1 MKGMDIQFYG
11 ERGIVNGILLDIGND
26 KEKLNNFF
34 QAIKLFGTKELP
46 WENGVDSCK
55 WMVEPSFAQFGDP
68 DLIAVIESG
77 GETYAFFIEAKLKD
91 YVSSCMSLQREDGID
106 NLKGQSSK
114 LNVQL
119 SFRYRFVQA
128 FKETQK
134 DASKIIIERHGGEYP
149 DRQCDGAH

>member
-1 MKGMDIQFYG
+1 MENMDIQFYG
-11 ERGIVNGILLDIGND
+11 ERGIVNGILLDIGSD

-34 QAIKLFGTKELP
+34 QAIKLFGTEELP
-46 WENGVDSCK
+46 WKNGVDSCK

-68 DLIAVIESG
+68 DLIAVIESNR
-77 GETYAFFIEAKLKD
+77 ETYALFIEAKLKD

-128 FKETQK
+128 FIKAQE
-134 DASKIIIERHGGEYP
+134 DASKLIIERDVEYP
-149 DRQCDGAH
+149 DNN